1 MSEVS
6 IHLMILKIEI
16 KCLKSRNIKLKTRAM
31 NKDRLRI
38 SILEMLELIAQYV
51 STFV

>member
-16 KCLKSRNIKLKTRAM
+16 KCLKSRNIKLKTRAIGQAQ
-31 NKDRLRI
+31 NKHFRDARTI
-38 SILEMLELIAQYV
+38 Y
-51 STFV
+51 